1 VSIIEDNSKFGYWK
15 DGKHQEHQEWFDD
28 SDVFDRKTKL
38 NLPEDATWRKP
49 KGFDATLNA
58 IAD

>member
-1 VSIIEDNSKFGYWK
+1 VSIIEDNSKSGYWK
-15 DGKHQEHQEWFDD
+15 DGKHQEWFDD
-28 SDVFDRKTKL
+28 TDVFDRKTKL

-49 KGFDATLNA
+49 KGFDDRLNA